1 MHAPLAGCHSFR
13 DRTIR
18 YTALRRVV
26 DVEWYCDC
34 YRVHAVGDSL
44 DCVWHRQSYWSKI
57 MWHHILCAA
66 DDHKFTSTVGWLYFS
81 SVSFSAVNGKSV
93 FGRSLAPTCWNGR
106 GWRRPEAFRYPTFPT
121 VAAKPS
127 RSRPLFDRHVFRVSS
142 TKLSPPFRQSS
153 RRASAS
159 LVPRSPVSG
168 GHSKSAET
176 AIVVP

>member
-1 MHAPLAGCHSFR
+1 MQC
-13 DRTIR
+13 
-18 YTALRRVV
+18 VV
-26 DVEWYCDC
+26 RNVEINGLLTDTHQNWQVCI
-34 YRVHAVGDSL
+34 AQDSL
-44 DCVWHRQSYWSKI
+44 QTAITPIYCGIYGCSFFTERQFVVYRLQCHVYPLS
-57 MWHHILCAA
+57 ILSIRKVQSQSRGRGANS
-66 DDHKFTSTVGWLYFS
+66 FG
-81 SVSFSAVNGKSV
+81 SFSFV
-93 FGRSLAPTCWNGR
+93 FFWAPTCWNDR

-121 VAAKPS
+121 VSAKPS